1 MPFYLINSISW
12 NLINN
17 PSTKLPISIGISLSK
32 DDADFIYDILYDRFG
47 YKVITANI
55 SRL

>member
-17 PSTKLPISIGISLSK
+17 PSKKLPISIGISLSK